1 MTRAFRAELLKLR
14 RRSVILAAGSAAIV
28 FAIVTTLVTFLTAT
42 EGARAIGSRGFT
54 ATFASLAR
62 PEGATASFADGT
74 GFLGVI
80 VLAIF
85 ISAVGLEYARGTLA
99 AGLMKQPR
107 RLQLIAGKMAA
118 LLAFVACTL
127 AAAEAVA
134 WLLAIGLASAREIST
149 SEWFS
154 TAALAHAASAYGTAL
169 FVVGAWACIG
179 MAVAT
184 FTRSVPIALT
194 IGIAWAGPIEHI
206 TQGAW
211 AGASRWF
218 PGLLLEAFAAGGNAE
233 TSFGRAFAMTAAFA
247 AVITTAAFVSF
258 NHRDVTT

>member
-1 MTRAFRAELLKLR
+1 MIRAFRAELLKLR
-14 RRSVILAAGSAAIV
+14 RRSVMLAAGSGAMV

-42 EGARAIGSRGFT
+42 EGPRSAGTRGFT

-62 PEGATASFADGT
+62 PEGATAPFADGT

-80 VLAIF
+80 VLAVF
-85 ISAVGLEYARGTLA
+85 ITAVGFEYARGTFA
-99 AGLMKQPR
+99 TGLMKQPR
-107 RLQLIAGKMAA
+107 RLQLLAGKMVS
-118 LLAFVACTL
+118 LLAFVAVTL
-127 AAAEAVA
+127 LAAEAMA
-134 WLLAIGLASAREIST
+134 WLLAIGLASARGIPT

-154 TAALAHAASAYGTAL
+154 LAALGHAASAYASAL

-179 MAVAT
+179 MALAI
-184 FTRSVPIALT
+184 FTRSVPIALA

-211 AGASRWF
+211 AEASRWF

-233 TSFGRAFAMTAAFA
+233 TSSGRAFAMIATSI
-247 AVITTAAFVSF
+247 AVLTTGAFVAF
-258 NHRDVTT
+258 QRRDITA

>member
-14 RRSVILAAGSAAIV
+14 RRSVVLAAGSAAIV
-28 FAIVTTLVTFLTAT
+28 FAIATTLVTFLTAT
-42 EGARAIGSRGFT
+42 EGPRAIGTRGFT

-80 VLAIF
+80 VLAVF
-85 ISAVGLEYARGTLA
+85 ISAVGFEYARGTFA
-99 AGLMKQPR
+99 TGLMKQPR
-107 RLQLIAGKMAA
+107 RLQLLGGKMAA
-118 LLAFVACTL
+118 LLTFVAVAL
-127 AAAEAVA
+127 AVAEAVA
-134 WLLAIGLASAREIST
+134 WLLAIGLASVRGIST

-154 TAALAHAASAYGTAL
+154 VAALGHAASAYGTAL

-184 FTRSVPIALT
+184 FTQSVPVALT
-194 IGIAWAGPIEHI
+194 IGIAWVGPIEHI

-233 TSFGRAFAMTAAFA
+233 ASFARALVMTATFV
-247 AVITTAAFVSF
+247 AVLTTGAFVAF